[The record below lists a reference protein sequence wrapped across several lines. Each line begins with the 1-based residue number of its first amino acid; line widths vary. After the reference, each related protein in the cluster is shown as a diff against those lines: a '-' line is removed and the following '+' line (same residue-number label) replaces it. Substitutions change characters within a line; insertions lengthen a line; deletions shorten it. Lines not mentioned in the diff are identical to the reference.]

1 MVYTCLYHLKLWF
14 LGDCLWHWVSHISN
28 HLHMV
33 QGRTEDDYTP
43 DETPKTPKS
52 ARSPN
57 NRINLPKEFPM
68 LGWQNRQS
76 LDFGV
81 AKWFYCWIWSLLGK
95 SVCVLLWFD
104 VETCWQFRNLH
115 ACEMSRTAPVDTGVL
130 NETLRNVKKKKGC
143 NNVSVLVHSWIRLD
157 MIGLAIYIIWYRN
170 VWHKIPTFQIIS
182 SRFWRSAIAAFRM
195 YVISTDDFL
204 DLSEMRLLRWVNGG
218 DFRTLNM

>member
-43 DETPKTPKS
+43 DETPKTPKTPKS

-95 SVCVLLWFD
+95 SVCVCVAVIWCWNMLAVPQFTRMRD
-104 VETCWQFRNLH
+104 VQNSARGHRCAKWNL
-115 ACEMSRTAPVDTGVL
+115 
-130 NETLRNVKKKKGC
+130 KKREKEE
-143 NNVSVLVHSWIRLD
+143 
-157 MIGLAIYIIWYRN
+157 
-170 VWHKIPTFQIIS
+170 
-182 SRFWRSAIAAFRM
+182 RM
-195 YVISTDDFL
+195 Q
-204 DLSEMRLLRWVNGG
+204 
-218 DFRTLNM
+218 